1 MFSFPHKN
9 VLVYNNNNNNDN
21 DNDNDNNNNNNNNN
35 NSKLSFHNDRISKT
49 FSKLVLRNVI
59 HVHFCP

>member
-1 MFSFPHKN
+1 MFSFHHKN

-21 DNDNDNNNNNNNNN
+21 DNDNNNNNNNNNN

-49 FSKLVLRNVI
+49 FPKLVLRNVI